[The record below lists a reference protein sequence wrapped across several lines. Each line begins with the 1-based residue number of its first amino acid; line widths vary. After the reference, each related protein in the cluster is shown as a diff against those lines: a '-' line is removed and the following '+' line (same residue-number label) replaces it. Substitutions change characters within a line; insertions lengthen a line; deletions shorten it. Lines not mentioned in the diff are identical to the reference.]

1 MTKLFKF
8 LFQYRYAFFVLLFL
22 GTPAY
27 IYAQA
32 VGASGLVPCGAV
44 SSVNYLD
51 PNYYLSATSCNF
63 CYFAKLIQNVVN
75 FLVMVTIP
83 ISVAMFA
90 WAGIKF
96 FTAGANPK
104 NIAQAKTIFRSVF
117 IGFIITIS
125 GWLVVQ
131 VILQNI
137 TNQSFYLASSWTNL
151 DCSEYNQYR
160 ARNKNVSDI
169 FSPIQTPTG
178 TQYPYP
184 TTPTTPGTPTTSGGP
199 AVNPIDVSSVGPNGV
214 QAPIALSTSQ
224 SDQALAAT
232 YDQVQA
238 RYGDQIQA
246 ACANSSLPN
255 CTQLVTATIAAE
267 SGGNPNAVSSTGA
280 RGLMQAMPGSPGS
293 NCASTDTTCQ
303 INSGT
308 GYLSTI
314 YQQFP
319 NTSNA
324 LAGYNSGISTSPYP
338 SGTKPGLA
346 SSSDC
351 PGLYAWQCATNPGG
365 LTETRTYIANI
376 CRTMTLRG
384 SGC

>member
-1 MTKLFKF
+1 MKAVARF

-169 FSPIQTPTG
+169 FSPIQTPA
-178 TQYPYP
+178 PNPNNP
-184 TTPTTPGTPTTSGGP
+184 TSPANPTSPTNPSTPSGGSLQD
-199 AVNPIDVSSVGPNGV
+199 AINRGVLESSGIPV
-214 QAPIALSTSQ
+214 TS
-224 SDQALAAT
+224 S
-232 YDQVQA
+232 
-238 RYGDQIQA
+238 GN
-246 ACANSSLPN
+246 CNNSSN
-255 CTQLVTATIAAE
+255 SSCTALDKVNSNVINAVIDLKNNSGQQIAV
-267 SGGNPNAVSSTGA
+267 SGGNEVGHQSTEQQNGNSVDISFQDPSLKTNAA
-280 RGLMQAMPGSPGS
+280 A
-293 NCASTDTTCQ
+293 
-303 INSGT
+303 INS
-308 GYLSTI
+308 I
-314 YQQFP
+314 YE
-319 NTSNA
+319 A
-324 LAGYNSGISTSPYP
+324 ARAKG
-338 SGTKPGLA
+338 
-346 SSSDC
+346 
-351 PGLYAWQCATNPGG
+351 QCAVWEPGIG
-365 LTETRTYIANI
+365 NSCPAGVTKCL
-376 CRTMTLRG
+376 
-384 SGC
+384 SGVGTAGHFSLYMSPCN